1 MTKKKIERLSVI
13 HRREINWLK
22 WYFLR
27 DKKNTQKT
35 ILEQKIHEAF
45 LENNIE
51 QSVFLVNLK
60 TVTDEYIEE
69 SDKRLLKAIKEVY
82 VYENIN
88 VIGACQR
95 VLFFSQ
101 SSAYTK
107 LNKWF
112 DDYFIATYKH
122 IPLQKQR
129 KTTPFLVDTIKS

>member
-27 DKKNTQKT
+27 DKKNPKRT

-60 TVTDEYIEE
+60 TVTDEYIEK
-69 SDKRLLKAIKEVY
+69 SDRKMLKTIKEVY
-82 VYENIN
+82 VFENIN
-88 VIGACQR
+88 VIGACQKI
-95 VLFFSQ
+95 LYLSP
-101 SSAYTK
+101 SLAYTYI
-107 LNKWF
+107 NKWF
-112 DDYFIATYKH
+112 DKYFVSTYKH
-122 IPLQKQR
+122 IPLSK
-129 KTTPFLVDTIKS
+129 